1 MRVEVEEEMVGG
13 ERRRMGRCVLVRGG
27 VRGEG
32 GG

>member
-1 MRVEVEEEMVGG
+1 MRVGVEEEMVG